1 MDPSGANGAYKEE
14 HPISLQVAGLD
25 KPKRKRGRP
34 PKKIKSPDEQAL
46 EAAAIEQEVKIKQRV
61 EEPTGKRRRKTPER
75 FREVVQVITPFL
87 FLSKNTVVEA
97 SVRK

>member
-1 MDPSGANGAYKEE
+1 MDPTGTNGVYDEG

-34 PKKIKSPDEQAL
+34 PKKVQQPDEQAL
-46 EAAAIEQEVKIKQRV
+46 EAAAIELKVKIKQRD

-75 FREVVQVITPFL
+75 FKEVVQV
-87 FLSKNTVVEA
+87 TVCL
-97 SVRK
+97 RILNI